1 MEWTKLDNAAKI
13 FPPNSNE
20 RDTKVFRFVCELK
33 DDIDRNI
40 LQEAVDKTL
49 LLFLFYQSV
58 LRRGAFWYYFEQTEL
73 RPEVAEEY
81 KLPCSMLIIVIAG
94 TCCLK

>member
-1 MEWTKLDNAAKI
+1 MTRRKPVEWTKLDNAAKI

-33 DDIDRNI
+33 DEVDKDI

-49 LLFLFYQSV
+49 PLFPFT
-58 LRRGAFWYYFEQTEL
+58 GPF
-73 RPEVAEEY
+73 
-81 KLPCSMLIIVIAG
+81 
-94 TCCLK
+94 